1 MDRAPCQRASP
12 RRARGTPLITTT
24 HQLPERRTLV
34 AEVWIVLLISLGFRA
49 VYALVD
55 LIGDLTKGASLSSQ
69 TAVLVGTQDDR
80 PWLDLTY
87 QLLGITRALV
97 PVALVIYLLHR
108 SAESARTI
116 GFDLRRPRVDLGVGA
131 LLAAVIGGAGLGVYL
146 VAHAIDGNLTVV
158 PTTLRDV
165 WWRIPVL
172 ILAAAENAVL
182 EEVVIAGYLLHRLRQ
197 IGWSDTK
204 ALALSAGIRGAY
216 HFYQGFGGFLG
227 NAVMGVI
234 FGLIYQRYGRVAPLV
249 VAHTLIDA
257 VAFVGYVLLAGHVS
271 WLPTP

>member
-1 MDRAPCQRASP
+1 MDSAPCERACP
-12 RRARGTPLITTT
+12 HRTRGATLTADTNQTPD
-24 HQLPERRTLV
+24 RRTLV

-49 VYALVD
+49 IYAAVN
-55 LIGDLTKGASLSSQ
+55 LIADITKGGSLSSQ

-80 PWLDLTY
+80 PWLDLIY

-108 SAESARTI
+108 SGESARTI
-116 GFDLRRPRVDLGVGA
+116 GFDLRRPRFDLTFGA
-131 LLAAVIGGAGLGVYL
+131 ALAAVIGGAGLGLYL
-146 VAHAIDGNLTVV
+146 VAHAIDSNLTVI

-172 ILAAAENAVL
+172 ILAAAENAIV
-182 EEVVIAGYLLHRLRQ
+182 EEVIIAGYLLHRLRQ
-197 IGWSDTK
+197 IGWSDNK
-204 ALALSAGIRGAY
+204 GLALSAGIRGSY
-216 HFYQGFGGFLG
+216 HLYQGFGGFLG

-234 FGLIYQRYGRVAPLV
+234 FGRIYQRYGRVGPLV
-249 VAHTLIDA
+249 VAHTLMDS

-271 WLPTP
+271 WLPT

>member
-1 MDRAPCQRASP
+1 VDRAPRHRQGLCRT
-12 RRARGTPLITTT
+12 RGATLTTDAE
-24 HQLPERRTLV
+24 QLPDRRTLI

-49 VYALVD
+49 IYALVD
-55 LIGDLTKGASLSSQ
+55 LIADLTKGAPLSSQ
-69 TAVLVGTQDDR
+69 TAVLVGSQSDR
-80 PWLDLTY
+80 PWLDLVY

-108 SAESARTI
+108 SGESAKTI
-116 GFDLRRPRVDLGVGA
+116 GFDLRRPRVDLAAGA
-131 LLAAVIGGAGLGVYL
+131 ALAAVIGGAGLGLYL
-146 VAHAIDGNLTVV
+146 IAHAVDSNLTVV

-197 IGWSDTK
+197 IGWSDGK
-204 ALALSAGIRGAY
+204 ALALSAGVRGSY

-234 FGLIYQRYGRVAPLV
+234 FGRIYQRYGRVGPLI
-249 VAHTLIDA
+249 VAHTLMDA
-257 VAFVGYVLLAGHVS
+257 VAFVGYVVLAGHVS